1 MSQSLQDLANTEA
14 IVKLQLNLR
23 FHIQWVQNLDQ
34 VFLVNQ
40 FNKFQAL
47 AVMNQNQ
54 ILSRMETQS
63 LAKIEDVEF
72 SMKRKQ
78 SLYQVQMCT
87 SKIIQ
92 KFKNLQQALVLDL
105 ANKDHKQAKVM
116 LALPDQEHTKSNN

>member
-72 SMKRKQ
+72 LMKRKQ

-116 LALPDQEHTKSNN
+116 